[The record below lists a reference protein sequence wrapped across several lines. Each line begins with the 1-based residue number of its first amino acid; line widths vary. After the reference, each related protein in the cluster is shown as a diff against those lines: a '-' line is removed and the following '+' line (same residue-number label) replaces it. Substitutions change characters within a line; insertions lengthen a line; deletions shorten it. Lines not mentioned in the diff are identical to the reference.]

1 MGLNRPAFPL
11 AARAASFVVKLLGLI
26 AKSFIALVIFFVC
39 LILASFLIY
48 ILMKA
53 IGLDDYTVWVMYVV
67 FCVWMGVMISRRVRK
82 SQGID
87 GPGTEVHNS
96 RLRSTVKEELNRS
109 RRKKP
114 YPHA

>member
-1 MGLNRPAFPL
+1 MTAKALVEL
-11 AARAASFVVKLLGLI
+11 AAHFV
-26 AKSFIALVIFFVC
+26 F
-39 LILASFLIY
+39 LILASVLIY

-53 IGLDDYTVWVMYVV
+53 IGLRDYTVWVLYVV